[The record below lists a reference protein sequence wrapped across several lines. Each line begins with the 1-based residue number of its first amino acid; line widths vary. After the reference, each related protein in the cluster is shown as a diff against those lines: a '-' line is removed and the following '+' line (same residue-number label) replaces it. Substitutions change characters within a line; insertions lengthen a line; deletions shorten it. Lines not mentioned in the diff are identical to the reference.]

1 MKIAFATTDGE
12 HINAHF
18 GWAKQI
24 AVYDVT
30 TDGYKPLETLKF
42 GGNLQE
48 DGDEDKLDP
57 KLEALAGCT
66 IVYLAA
72 IGGTAAARLISRRI
86 TPIKANS
93 EEDKITDVLEHLVQT
108 LKGNPPPWLRKIL
121 QQENRRFDEEFTEL
135 EEEVAV

>member
-24 AVYDVT
+24 AVYDVNI
-30 TDGYKPLETLKF
+30 DGYKPLETLKF